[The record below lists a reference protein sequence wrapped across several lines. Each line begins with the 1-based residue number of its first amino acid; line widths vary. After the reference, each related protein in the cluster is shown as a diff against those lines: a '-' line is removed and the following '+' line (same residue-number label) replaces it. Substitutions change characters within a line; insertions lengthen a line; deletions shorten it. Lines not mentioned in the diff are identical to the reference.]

1 MERMDILF
9 GFRAPDFEKVIAEKL
24 YDKGFEA
31 VIVEKCDLV
40 QIREYI
46 SMHPDCKT
54 LILSEKNETL
64 EFTAEQFALLNDDS
78 DDLNIICLLGKEKY
92 GTKYMQTLYAAGIT
106 SALFGKDGGRDK
118 KGRKKELFLPNDVVD
133 VCIKKRTRKDAR
145 KYYGIANVGVDIGM
159 LSPETYT
166 VYFKALFNE
175 ENGKNLIIR
184 YLNVASKM
192 TPAQNEDFLEKL
204 PKDTLEELKEYK
216 EFYDFM
222 DALKAQG
229 VRVNFRRPK
238 HVKVGI
244 LDSGMLLLNDSGNSE
259 KKVIREEKIKEEF
272 DFGSDAFSSLVNE
285 MEEMERQK
293 EGIEESL
300 EEEPFEEEKQETEAK
315 DTTDEFLAES
325 VLNDESVQETE
336 GKEETKKKRKFPVV
350 LLLAVILVLGI
361 LGVIAF
367 FVLKGSGVI
376 GKGESVKPVTNV
388 ISSEGNKEPVEDLN
402 PVKTVEPILPFREYM
417 KNYLDTENQIGGAM
431 VVSVINMYP
440 KEQFRVLFLKEN
452 KQIIYIDGGASETD
466 VKPEE
471 LFTLS
476 EGEGEFVFT
485 KVE

>member
-9 GFRAPDFEKVIAEKL
+9 GFRAPDFEKQIAEKL
-24 YDKGFEA
+24 YDRGFEA

-46 SMHPDCKT
+46 SMHPDCQT
-54 LILSEKNETL
+54 LVLMERFGNL
-64 EFTAEQFALLNDDS
+64 EFTAEQFSLLNDDS

-106 SALFGKDGGRDK
+106 SALFGKKDGKDK
-118 KGRKKELFLPNDVVD
+118 KERFLARDVVD
-133 VCIKKRTRKDAR
+133 VCVKKRTRKDAR

-259 KKVIREEKIKEEF
+259 KKVIREEKKQEEF

-300 EEEPFEEEKQETEAK
+300 EEELFEEEKQETKPE

-325 VLNDESVQETE
+325 VLKDDSVQETE

-361 LGVIAF
+361 LGVIVF
-367 FVLKGSGVI
+367 LVLKGSGVI
-376 GKGESVKPVTNV
+376 GKSRSVQPVTNIV
-388 ISSEGNKEPVEDLN
+388 SSEGNKEPVEDLN

-440 KEQFRVLFLKEN
+440 KEQFRVLFVEEN

-471 LFTLS
+471 LFTLT